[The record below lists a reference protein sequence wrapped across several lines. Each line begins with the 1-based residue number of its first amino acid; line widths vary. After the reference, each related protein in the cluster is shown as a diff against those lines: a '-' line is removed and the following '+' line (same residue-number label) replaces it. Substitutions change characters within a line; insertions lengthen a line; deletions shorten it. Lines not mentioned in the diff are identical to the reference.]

1 MEKIAKSKAG
11 MEEFRKFMESKVI
24 TETKQS
30 EISHKP
36 LSNPFEELA
45 KLQKNPIRDL
55 DVLLNTTFD
64 KSLRIH
70 HPHTIGHQVCPPQME
85 TTIASWF
92 GDYMN
97 YGMAVYE
104 MGYFPAILEEYVI
117 ESLGRHFGFVDK
129 VGGVLTSGGSLGNL
143 TSLLA
148 ARNTMPDNS
157 IFVYK
162 ANCHY
167 SNTRSLKVLGIPENR
182 TLKIEDWKE
191 IRKLD
196 VSVSYIFLTSACS
209 TAFGEFD
216 PIAEIC
222 DYAENHGHCF
232 VHVDAAHG
240 GAAIFSAKLKHLLG
254 GVERADAV
262 VFDFHKMA
270 MCPSLVTAVI
280 YKNPKTSY
288 ATFQEDANYL
298 WDDQDQELVF
308 NRANQTIECTKP
320 PLSLK
325 AYTALEIIGAQ
336 KIGDYNDAVVNT
348 TKEFAHYLNQHP
360 DFEIAHSP
368 SYNILVFSCLK
379 VESQFALRKKL
390 LEKGSF
396 YITQTKWKDKEYLR
410 ISVMNPLT
418 SLDVLKTLSEE
429 LLQLAIKT
437 L

>member
-1 MEKIAKSKAG
+1 MGKLKEPKAW
-11 MEEFRKFMESKVI
+11 MDDFQQFIKAKVI
-24 TETKQS
+24 PETEES
-30 EISHKP
+30 NFSHISV
-36 LSNPFEELA
+36 SNPFDELEA
-45 KLQKNPIRDL
+45 LRANPIRDL
-55 DVLLNTTFD
+55 DHLLKTTFE
-64 KSLRIH
+64 KSIRIH

-85 TTIASWF
+85 TIVANWF

-104 MGYFPAILEEYVI
+104 MGFFPSILEEYVI
-117 ESLGRHFGFVDK
+117 ESLGKHFGFKDK

-157 IFVYK
+157 IFVLK
-162 ANCHY
+162 ENCHY
-167 SNTRSLKVLGIPENR
+167 SNTRSLKVLGIPESR
-182 TLKIEDWKE
+182 ITKIVGWSELKN
-191 IRKLD
+191 LD
-196 VSVSYIFLTSACS
+196 SAIPYIILTSACS

-222 DYAENHGHCF
+222 DFAADHGSCF

-240 GAAIFSAKLKHLLG
+240 GAAIFSEKLKPLLHG
-254 GVERADAV
+254 IDQADAV

-298 WDDQDQELVF
+298 WDDQDQEVVF

-325 AYTALEIIGAQ
+325 AYTALEIIGTK
-336 KIGDYNDAVVNT
+336 KIGEYNEEVVST
-348 TKEFAHYLNQHP
+348 TKSFASYLNEHP
-360 DFEIAHSP
+360 DFEIAHNP
-368 SYNILVFSCLK
+368 SFNILVFRCLRVK
-379 VESQFALRKKL
+379 SQFALRKKL

-396 YITQTKWKDKEYLR
+396 YITQTKWKGQEYLR
-410 ISVMNPLT
+410 ISVMNPATNLAVLQ
-418 SLDVLKTLSEE
+418 SLSAE
-429 LLQLAIKT
+429 LLQLAAVP